1 MANYAK
7 SIDEKSAEL
16 LQAYNDAETEDE
28 KRKAKKGIYQFYR
41 KLVKRKEFVSL
52 SATVADELYKANVE
66 ASAYINSQ
74 TPYIYALNYNY
85 INQNIRKEAL
95 LVKKAKPTSAKTEP
109 RKIRPALTPEAR
121 ENQMI
126 ALAVDLVEQR
136 LLDGTASSQETTHF
150 LKLGSMKN
158 RLEMEKLQEENRLL
172 KARTEALQSAK
183 RVEELYSEA
192 IKAMRR
198 YSGQGSDDDEY

>member
-1 MANYAK
+1 MAK
-7 SIDEKSAEL
+7 
-16 LQAYNDAETEDE
+16 
-28 KRKAKKGIYQFYR
+28 
-41 KLVKRKEFVSL
+41 
-52 SATVADELYKANVE
+52 
-66 ASAYINSQ
+66 
-74 TPYIYALNYNY
+74 
-85 INQNIRKEAL
+85 
-95 LVKKAKPTSAKTEP
+95 VKKADSKNTT

-198 YSGQGSDDDEY
+198 YSGQGSDDEY

>member
-1 MANYAK
+1 M
-7 SIDEKSAEL
+7 
-16 LQAYNDAETEDE
+16 
-28 KRKAKKGIYQFYR
+28 
-41 KLVKRKEFVSL
+41 
-52 SATVADELYKANVE
+52 
-66 ASAYINSQ
+66 
-74 TPYIYALNYNY
+74 
-85 INQNIRKEAL
+85 
-95 LVKKAKPTSAKTEP
+95 KKAKTQKSSEP

-198 YSGQGSDDDEY
+198 YSGQGSNDDEY

>member
-1 MANYAK
+1 MAK
-7 SIDEKSAEL
+7 
-16 LQAYNDAETEDE
+16 
-28 KRKAKKGIYQFYR
+28 
-41 KLVKRKEFVSL
+41 
-52 SATVADELYKANVE
+52 
-66 ASAYINSQ
+66 
-74 TPYIYALNYNY
+74 
-85 INQNIRKEAL
+85 
-95 LVKKAKPTSAKTEP
+95 VKKDDSKNTT